1 MSKQS
6 IKAKA
11 RPQDNPGS
19 EVMEFATGYYTENG
33 TIKNPDIMS
42 RRSWDKEVFI
52 VQVKE
57 DKSSQGQECSDTQV
71 EGNLVGG
78 QFFVL
83 ATSPYADHDKSGDQ
97 RQFVKEIHKEHVQRH
112 KGTQNAATHQ

>member
-6 IKAKA
+6 IKAKI

-57 DKSSQGQECSDTQV
+57 DKKLEHKLSSWLYLLCY
-71 EGNLVGG
+71 
-78 QFFVL
+78 F
-83 ATSPYADHDKSGDQ
+83 
-97 RQFVKEIHKEHVQRH
+97 
-112 KGTQNAATHQ
+112 